1 MDKVNQKTKTIII
14 VVALLLAM
22 TASILFSFT
31 VSKPEFHQSTIE
43 ILDEK
48 KADALALSTSA
59 TAVAIGVSAFEMGEP
74 IAELLTEVASYTVL
88 ITTVLFFE
96 KFLLTTIGTASFA
109 FIIPVACLLGIIYQ
123 FIKKAFLRNL
133 AIKLTVFALVLF
145 LVIPVSTKISTY
157 IEETYKIGTE
167 ATEENQADDLLKD
180 QSFWDNIKDK
190 VNDLTALAERKIN
203 NFIDS
208 IAVMLITTCA
218 IPVGVL
224 AFMLWIIKIIFGV
237 NISMPEPKKYADKL
251 IKKKKQE
258 ELSAE

>member
-1 MDKVNQKTKTIII
+1 MEKINQKTKTIII
-14 VVALLLAM
+14 VVALILSM
-22 TASILFSFT
+22 TASVLFSFA

-43 ILDEK
+43 VLDEK
-48 KADALALSTSA
+48 KADALTLSASA

-109 FIIPVACLLGIIYQ
+109 FIIPVACLIGIIYQ
-123 FIKKAFLRNL
+123 FIKKEFLRSL

-145 LVIPVSTKISTY
+145 FVIPISTKISTY

-167 ATEENQADDLLKD
+167 ATEENQTDDMLEDK
-180 QSFWDNIKDK
+180 SFWDKFKDK
-190 VNDLTALAERKIN
+190 TNELTAWAETKIN

-218 IPVGVL
+218 IPIGVL

-251 IKKKKQE
+251 IKRKKQE
-258 ELSAE
+258 ELPAE

>member
-1 MDKVNQKTKTIII
+1 MEKVNQKTKTIII
-14 VVALLLAM
+14 VVALILAM

-59 TAVAIGVSAFEMGEP
+59 TAIAMTVSAFEVGEP

-109 FIIPVACLLGIIYQ
+109 IIIPVACLLAIIYQ
-123 FIKKAFLRNL
+123 FIKKEFLRSL
-133 AIKLTVFALVLF
+133 AMKLTAFALILF
-145 LVIPVSTKISTY
+145 FVIPVSAKISVY
-157 IEETYKIGTE
+157 IEETYKISTE
-167 ATEENQADDLLKD
+167 ITEEAQTDDFAEDK
-180 QSFWDNIKDK
+180 SFWDKFKDK
-190 VNDLTALAERKIN
+190 TNELKAWAEGKIN
-203 NFIDS
+203 DFIDA

-237 NISMPEPKKYADKL
+237 NISMPEPKKYIEKL
-251 IKKKKQE
+251 NIKKKQE
-258 ELSAE
+258 EIQE